1 MTGDYPR
8 SSFTHEKGIEML
20 VKRFTAFI
28 TLLLLAVIPQ
38 LVLGQSAGKISGKVT
53 DDKTGEALPGATVFL
68 KGTSMGASTGLNGN
82 YAILSVPPGSYTM
95 RVSYVG
101 YRNREIPVKLKAGE
115 HLIVEAK
122 LEAVGIQGKAVVVTA
137 QASGQNAA
145 INQELSSHNIVNV
158 VSAARIQELPDAN
171 AAESIGRLPGVFL
184 VRSYGEGAQIA
195 IRGLQPKY
203 NRVEIDGVEMPSTD
217 NSNRS
222 VDMSMIS
229 SDMLSGIQLFKT
241 VTPDMD
247 AAVLGGTV
255 NLEMQKAAVTPTDA
269 PQIELW
275 GQGGYDNLQGT
286 YNDYKF
292 FGSIGKRFFNNRF
305 GVLAQV
311 VVQKQNLTADIF
323 GGSYG
328 NTKSD
333 YYNPGPIIMNS
344 LNLTYKPTEKRLYD
358 GQLTLDYK
366 WGSGNIDLMNFLS
379 QGTQTTSTFGQN
391 YNLGNANTI
400 SYQASSYTPI
410 TNVIMNILH
419 LHQDILSFQ
428 TDVRLS
434 HSYTEN
440 INPGYWSVGFTQAG
454 AGVSSINEQQNP
466 ETIGQLASAFAIDST
481 TYFDGLSTNTSF
493 TRQRNIGGSIDFE
506 KDITFSDLVSAKLKF
521 GGMYRMTYRS
531 YVYSDGNGTL
541 LAPGNFGA
549 RAAVIAANPWMQQSP
564 YNQNPNGNDE
574 FPITMFFNPSSSFG
588 TFLGGN
594 YTMLGSPTNLGVL
607 SSIVNTVMQ
616 YAKNLPPVT
625 AGPYSPSMY
634 DAINNNYS
642 GHEYRDAAY
651 VMATVNIGPRLSL
664 IPGVRYQ
671 GLTTSYT
678 GPHVFQAY
686 ENNTYPYPYPHTDTT
701 ATEYHGY
708 FLPDVILSYK
718 PTSWFNIRAAYT
730 NTLSYPDF
738 SSIVPR
744 IDIFLQSVNWNNYL
758 LKPARSQNYDLALA
772 FYNNTIGL
780 FTVDPFLKQIDNMIF
795 STGGFGIINPAS
807 YPGLPAYTKNYI
819 LSSTSINNPDRVN
832 LWGIELNWQTHFWYL
847 PSVLS
852 GLVMNVNYTHIF
864 SGAKYPFTMTE
875 RGGFPPT
882 ISYVDT
888 FYTDRLIDQPTDIVN
903 LSVGYDYQG
912 FSARVSM
919 IYQANVYS
927 GTSFWPQLRTH
938 TATYTRWD
946 FSAKQ
951 KLPWYGLQLY
961 ADINNLN
968 GEPDITVVQGN
979 GFPTSEQSYGLTGDF
994 GIRWSL

>member
-1 MTGDYPR
+1 M
-8 SSFTHEKGIEML
+8 EML
-20 VKRFTAFI
+20 IKGLTAFG
-28 TLLLLAVIPQ
+28 LLLLVAVMPQ
-38 LVLGQSAGKISGKVT
+38 LAFGQPEGNISGKVT
-53 DDKTGEALPGATVFL
+53 DVSTGEALPGATVYL
-68 KGTSMGASTGLNGN
+68 KGTSLGASTGLNGD
-82 YAILSVPPGSYTM
+82 YKILGVPPGSY
-95 RVSYVG
+95 RLQVSYVG
-101 YRNREIPVKLKAGE
+101 YKARLIPVKLTAGE
-115 HLIVEAK
+115 HLTEDVK
-122 LEAVGIQGKAVVVTA
+122 LEAVGVQGKTVVVTA

-145 INQELSSHNIVNV
+145 INQELSSHNVVNV

-203 NRVEIDGVEMPSTD
+203 NRVEIDGVEMPATD

-255 NLEMQKAAVTPTDA
+255 NLEMQKAPVTTNGLPSV
-269 PQIELW
+269 QLW

-286 YNDYKF
+286 YNNYKF
-292 FGSIGKRFFNNRF
+292 FGSIGKRFFNNKF
-305 GVLAQV
+305 GILAQV

-328 NTKSD
+328 NTKSN

-366 WGSGNIDLMNFLS
+366 WGNGNIDLMNFLS
-379 QGTQTTSTFGQN
+379 QGTQVTSTFGQN
-391 YNLGNANTI
+391 YNLSTANTI
-400 SYQASSYTPI
+400 TYQSAYYSPI
-410 TNVIMNILH
+410 TNVIMNVLH
-419 LHQDILSFQ
+419 LHQDVMSFQ
-428 TDVRLS
+428 TDLRLS

-440 INPGYWSVGFTQAG
+440 INPGYWSVGFTQSG
-454 AGVSSINEQQNP
+454 AGVSSINDKLDPQTIAQQA
-466 ETIGQLASAFAIDST
+466 TTFAAPNQT
-481 TYFDGLSTNTSF
+481 VFDGLSTNTSF
-493 TRQRNIGGSIDFE
+493 TRQRNLGASLDVE
-506 KDITFSDLVSAKLKF
+506 KNLTFSDLISAKLKF
-521 GGMYRMTYRS
+521 GGMYRYTFRS
-531 YVYSDGNGTL
+531 YVYSDGGGTL
-541 LAPGNFGA
+541 YPPGNFGA
-549 RAAVIAANPWMQQSP
+549 RAAVVAANPWMLQSP

-574 FPITMFFNPSSSFG
+574 FPITMFSNPSSSFG

-594 YTMLGSPTNLGVL
+594 YTMLGNPTNLGLL
-607 SSIVNTVMQ
+607 SSIINTVMQ
-616 YAKNLPPVT
+616 YAKSLPPVT

-634 DAINNNYS
+634 DAINNNYI

-651 VMATVNIGPRLSL
+651 VMATINIGPRLSL

-678 GPHVFQAY
+678 GPHVFKAY
-686 ENNTYPYPYPHTDTT
+686 DNNTYPYAFPHTDTT
-701 ATEYHGY
+701 TTEYHGY

-738 SSIVPR
+738 SSIVPK
-744 IDIFLQSVNWNNYL
+744 IDIFINSVNWNNYL
-758 LKPARSQNYDLALA
+758 LQPARSQNYDLAFAL
-772 FYNNTIGL
+772 YNNTIGL
-780 FTVDPFLKQIDNMIF
+780 FTVDPFLKQIDHMIF
-795 STGGFGIINPAS
+795 STGGFGIINPAD
-807 YPGLPAYTKNYI
+807 YPGLPAYTKGYVLGN
-819 LSSTSINNPDRVN
+819 TSINNPDRVN

-888 FYTDRLIDQPTDIVN
+888 FYTDRLIDQPNDIVN
-903 LSVGYDYQG
+903 LSIGYDYQG

-938 TATYTRWD
+938 TATYARWD

-961 ADINNLN
+961 ADVNNLN
-968 GEPDITVVQGN
+968 GAADITVVQGT
-979 GFPTSEQSYGLTGDF
+979 GFPTSEQSYGLTADLGL
-994 GIRWSL
+994 RWTL